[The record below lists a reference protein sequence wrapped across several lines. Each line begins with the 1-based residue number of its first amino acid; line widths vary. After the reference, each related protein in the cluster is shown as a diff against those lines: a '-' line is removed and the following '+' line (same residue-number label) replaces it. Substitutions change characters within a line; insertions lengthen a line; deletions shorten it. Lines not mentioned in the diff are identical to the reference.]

1 MVGLHSTGRLGA
13 TPRGDRLSPHAGGD
27 ALLLLQRHLIARRTL
42 LTLRAQAVAHR
53 HAAAGA

>member
-27 ALLLLQRHLIARRTL
+27 ALLFLQRRLIARRTL
-42 LTLRAQAVAHR
+42 HTLGAQAVAHR
-53 HAAAGA
+53 HAAAAA